1 MEDLVR
7 TLVGECR
14 MQQAVAMT
22 TVENDMR
29 LFAYPLP
36 DQGVLLALGVGPAAT
51 LTAEELLTRRAD
63 RLRQAGD
70 WLPSMFIDGSLY
82 LLRRLAAQEDG
93 GAQELAAQLELAREL
108 LN

>member
-14 MQQAVAMT
+14 IQQAVAMM

-36 DQGVLLALGVGPAAT
+36 DQGVLLALGVGPAAM
-51 LTAEELLTRRAD
+51 LTAEELLARRAG

-70 WLPSMFIDGSLY
+70 WLPSMFVDGSLY
-82 LLRRLAAQEDG
+82 LLRRLVAQEEGDTQG
-93 GAQELAAQLELAREL
+93 LARQLELAREL